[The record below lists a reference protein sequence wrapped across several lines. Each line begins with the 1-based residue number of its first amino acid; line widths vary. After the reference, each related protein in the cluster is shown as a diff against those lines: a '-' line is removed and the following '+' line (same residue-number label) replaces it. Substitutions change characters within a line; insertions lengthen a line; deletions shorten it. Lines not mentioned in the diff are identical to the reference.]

1 LILHVAQREFIDR
14 LERYLTLGWESGA
27 EPVVVLTK
35 TDLCDDAEAVVL
47 EVAPVAT
54 GVPVHA
60 VSNVTGEGIAGLAPY
75 FTEGRTVAALGSSGA
90 GKSSLVNR
98 LAGEELMATGE
109 LRADG
114 RGRHTTTN
122 RQLLLLPIGGLFL
135 DTPGM
140 REIRLWESDEG
151 LATAFEDVT
160 AAAALCRFNDC
171 SHETEPDCG
180 VRAALADGTLDA
192 ERYINWQ
199 KLQGELKHL
208 AVKQDARLRAEAQ
221 KEYRRFARSQRKPS
235 W

>member
-1 LILHVAQREFIDR
+1 
-14 LERYLTLGWESGA
+14 
-27 EPVVVLTK
+27 
-35 TDLCDDAEAVVL
+35 
-47 EVAPVAT
+47 
-54 GVPVHA
+54 VPVHA

-192 ERYINWQ
+192 ERYVSWQ
-199 KLQGELKHL
+199 KLQGELEHL
-208 AVKQDARLRAEAQ
+208 AVKQDARLRAEAR